1 MLRYRALRTLK
12 YWKPIQTGIELDD
25 DTETVRELARCDER
39 ELHLSGIRLPGPLAP
54 YLAAELSGTRVT
66 IAGLTAHVANQPHQ
80 AKSTRWVVEGAGGL
94 LVPINES
101 EYMIDLIAAL
111 GMPVLIAA
119 RSSLGTINHTLL
131 TLAMLRHRQLEVAGV
146 VMVGARNKANRDAI
160 EKFGSVPVIDE
171 MPQLTPLTQETF
183 GRWATSEFDTRG
195 QLERYFK

>member
-1 MLRYRALRTLK
+1 MLRHRGRSLK

-25 DTETVRELARCDER
+25 DTETVRELARCAEG
-39 ELHLSGIRLPGPLAP
+39 ELHLSGVRLPKPLAP

-66 IAGLTAHVANQPHQ
+66 LADLTAHVANQPE
-80 AKSTRWVVEGAGGL
+80 STRWVVEGAGGL

-101 EYMIDLIAAL
+101 EYLIDLIAAL
-111 GMPVLIAA
+111 EMPVLVGA

-131 TLAMLRHRQLEVAGV
+131 TLAMLRQRRLEVAGV
-146 VMVGARNKANRDAI
+146 VMVGDRNRANRDAI
-160 EKFGSVPVIDE
+160 EKFGSVAVIDE
-171 MPQLTPLTQETF
+171 MPHFTPLTPETF